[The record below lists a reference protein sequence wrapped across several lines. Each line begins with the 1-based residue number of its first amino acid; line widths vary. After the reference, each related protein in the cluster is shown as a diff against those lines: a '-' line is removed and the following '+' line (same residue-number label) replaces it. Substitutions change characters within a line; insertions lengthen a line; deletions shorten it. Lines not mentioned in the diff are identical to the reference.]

1 MAVRTK
7 EELLNDIK
15 SIIGDS
21 TDDTSIILLEDIS
34 DTFDDLES
42 RSTDTEDWKTKYE
55 ENDAEWRRKYTDRFF
70 SAEPDDAPD
79 PDPADPGEE
88 KEPMTFE
95 DLFTEAYGS
104 DSLQYLQKEYSL
116 SLNKGRNASLA
127 ADTQHTLGF
136 RISYKDLDIVFSHEI
151 VIA

>member
-15 SIIGDS
+15 GIIGDS

-42 RSTDTEDWKTKYE
+42 RSSEDWKTKYE

-70 SAEPDDAPD
+70 SAEPDDDTPD
-79 PDPADPGEE
+79 PDPADPGEDHT
-88 KEPMTFE
+88 PMNFE
-95 DLFTEAYGS
+95 DLFTE
-104 DSLQYLQKEYSL
+104 DVDVKIKEE
-116 SLNKGRNASLA
+116 G
-127 ADTQHTLGF
+127 
-136 RISYKDLDIVFSHEI
+136 
-151 VIA
+151 

>member
-15 SIIGDS
+15 GIIGDS

-70 SAEPDDAPD
+70 SAEPDDDTPD

-95 DLFTEAYGS
+95 DLFTE
-104 DSLQYLQKEYSL
+104 DVDVKIKEE
-116 SLNKGRNASLA
+116 
-127 ADTQHTLGF
+127 
-136 RISYKDLDIVFSHEI
+136 V
-151 VIA
+151 

>member
-15 SIIGDS
+15 GIIGNS

-42 RSTDTEDWKTKYE
+42 RSTEDWKTKYE

-70 SAEPDDAPD
+70 SAEPDDDTPD
-79 PDPADPGEE
+79 PDPADPGEDHT
-88 KEPMTFE
+88 PMNFE
-95 DLFTEAYGS
+95 DLFTE
-104 DSLQYLQKEYSL
+104 DVDVKIKEE
-116 SLNKGRNASLA
+116 G
-127 ADTQHTLGF
+127 
-136 RISYKDLDIVFSHEI
+136 
-151 VIA
+151 

>member
-15 SIIGDS
+15 GIIGDS

-34 DTFDDLES
+34 DTFDELES
-42 RSTDTEDWKTKYE
+42 RSTEDWKTKYE

-70 SAEPDDAPD
+70 SAEPDDNPD

-95 DLFTEAYGS
+95 DLFTE
-104 DSLQYLQKEYSL
+104 DVDVKIKEE
-116 SLNKGRNASLA
+116 G
-127 ADTQHTLGF
+127 
-136 RISYKDLDIVFSHEI
+136 
-151 VIA
+151 

>member
-15 SIIGDS
+15 GIIGES

-34 DTFDDLES
+34 DTFDELES
-42 RSTDTEDWKTKYE
+42 RSADTEDWKTKYE

-70 SAEPDDAPD
+70 SADPVDTPD

-95 DLFTEAYGS
+95 DLFTE
-104 DSLQYLQKEYSL
+104 DVDVKIKEE
-116 SLNKGRNASLA
+116 
-127 ADTQHTLGF
+127 
-136 RISYKDLDIVFSHEI
+136 V
-151 VIA
+151 

>member
-34 DTFDDLES
+34 DTFDELES
-42 RSTDTEDWKTKYE
+42 RSAEDWKTKYE

-70 SAEPDDAPD
+70 STMSFYIRYCRRD
-79 PDPADPGEE
+79 
-88 KEPMTFE
+88 
-95 DLFTEAYGS
+95 
-104 DSLQYLQKEYSL
+104 
-116 SLNKGRNASLA
+116 KGKIRNPSSKA
-127 ADTQHTLGF
+127 
-136 RISYKDLDIVFSHEI
+136 ISG
-151 VIA
+151 